1 MTSLKYGSTLKKS
14 DDRIE
19 LLGDVDELNSHIG
32 LAKAAA
38 GDDMKKKLS
47 QVQETLIFLMSGVS
61 DPRNRSLRFP
71 ESYVADLEKE
81 IDAVDSSFL
90 GKKQD
95 VLYGGCEL
103 SARLDVACTVAR
115 RAERR
120 FVKMKLVYGGDM
132 AAMQYMN
139 RLSDY
144 LYILARYAD
153 YLNEKTG
160 TECVSET
167 YHKQESGKEC
177 TCGKQETHLECN
189 CGTQGRKQKHHQKCS
204 CGTHGQSEKYEH
216 HQKCSCGTQENAEAD
231 DIQNKEEEIRGLISE
246 LIKKLNL

>member
-19 LLGDVDELNSHIG
+19 LLGAVDELNSHIG

-38 GDDMKKKLS
+38 GEDMKKKLS
-47 QVQETLIFLMSGVS
+47 QIQETLIFLMSGVA
-61 DPRNRSLRFP
+61 DPRNRNFRFP
-71 ESYVADLEKE
+71 ENHVADLEKE
-81 IDAVDSSFL
+81 IDTIEGSFSREE
-90 GKKQD
+90 KF

-153 YLNEKTG
+153 YLNEQAEANHTCGTHYEQKQKT
-160 TECVSET
+160 
-167 YHKQESGKEC
+167 GKEC
-177 TCGKQETHLECN
+177 ICRTQETHHECNCGKQE
-189 CGTQGRKQKHHQKCS
+189 RKDKQHKECS
-204 CGTHGQSEKYEH
+204 CGTYMNE
-216 HQKCSCGTQENAEAD
+216 EAD
-231 DIQNKEEEIRGLISE
+231 DKQNKEEEIRGLIFE

>member
-1 MTSLKYGSTLKKS
+1 M
-14 DDRIE
+14 
-19 LLGDVDELNSHIG
+19 
-32 LAKAAA
+32 
-38 GDDMKKKLS
+38 
-47 QVQETLIFLMSGVS
+47 IFLMSGVA

-71 ESYVADLEKE
+71 ESHVTELEKE
-81 IDAVDSSFL
+81 IDILEGSFQAE
-90 GKKQD
+90 KKN

-153 YLNEKTG
+153 YLDEYAKA
-160 TECVSET
+160 EPVSVT
-167 YHKQESGKEC
+167 SS
-177 TCGKQETHLECN
+177 TPM
-189 CGTQGRKQKHHQKCS
+189 QKNHPECS
-204 CGTHGQSEKYEH
+204 CRIHED
-216 HQKCSCGTQENAEAD
+216 ENVID
-231 DIQNKEEEIRGLISE
+231 KQNKEEEIRSLISE
-246 LIKKLNL
+246 LIEKLNL